1 LFLVVVQVDLLD
13 VVAVDLEWAAVAEV
27 TLLKFSMLTVDTLPL
42 DLLSTLFVLV
52 PPADVHVAV
61 AAMVEELVVS
71 MVVHRLFSVVG

>member
-1 LFLVVVQVDLLD
+1 MVVQVDLLD

>member
-71 MVVHRLFSVVG
+71 MVVHRLFLVVG